1 MGQFILRTRTAALAE
16 MELLTTEPFPTF
28 IEKVGRLQ
36 MKRNKGA
43 IGGAA
48 LVLAG
53 TLSGC
58 FRFSGG
64 DETIIQQSSP
74 STDRELQDLK
84 TAYDRGII
92 SEQEFNQQR
101 DRILGR

>member
-1 MGQFILRTRTAALAE
+1 MKKSTSMMVGVV
-16 MELLTTEPFPTF
+16 LL
-28 IEKVGRLQ
+28 
-36 MKRNKGA
+36 M
-43 IGGAA
+43 
-48 LVLAG
+48 AG

-64 DETIIQQSSP
+64 DRTVIQQTSP
-74 STDRELQDLK
+74 STDRELQDLRA
-84 TAYDRGII
+84 AYDRGII

>member
-1 MGQFILRTRTAALAE
+1 
-16 MELLTTEPFPTF
+16 
-28 IEKVGRLQ
+28 
-36 MKRNKGA
+36 MKRNKGM
-43 IGGAA
+43 IVGAA

-58 FRFSGG
+58 FSFRGG
-64 DETIIQQSSP
+64 DETVIQQSAP
-74 STDRELQDLK
+74 STERELQDLRA
-84 TAYDRGII
+84 AYDRGII